1 MWPHAHLCWRGQEFW
16 PWSDEISPDVRE
28 AVTEARRQARRER
41 NARRQA
47 DLIPRVLAQSE
58 LTAAVSAALSR
69 EGCIDEINRR
79 FAEGEAVRLVGEWL
93 ASCVT
98 AELKHQCDNADAAI
112 DIHSAALRAAG
123 RQYAA
128 WKAEMR
134 R

>member
-1 MWPHAHLCWRGQEFW
+1 M
-16 PWSDEISPDVRE
+16 RE

-47 DLIPRVLAQSE
+47 DLVPRVLAQSE

-69 EGCIDEINRR
+69 EECIDEINQR
-79 FAEGEAVRLVGEWL
+79 FAEGETVRLVGEWL
-93 ASCVT
+93 ASCVS

-112 DIHSAALRAAG
+112 DVQSAALRAAG